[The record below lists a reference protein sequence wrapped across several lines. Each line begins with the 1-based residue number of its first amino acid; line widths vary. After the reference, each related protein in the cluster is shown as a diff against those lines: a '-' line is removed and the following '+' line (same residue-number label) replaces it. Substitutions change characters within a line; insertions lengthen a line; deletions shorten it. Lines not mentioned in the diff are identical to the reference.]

1 MAAEEPPSALAL
13 PCSCLPYWYSGEP
26 RMWRVEELSRG
37 KALAT
42 FAQKNSSAIF
52 RTSPSLFTGL
62 QYLIMKS
69 SAVEFARD
77 ADSSLVGSIFG
88 GNSQTRRTIAG
99 SSLSSGAKLKGLR
112 SAVRRNELG
121 RRQSS
126 PLVTKITTVSGDSD
140 RRLAKTCTEIDF
152 TLSSDI
158 ARPRTWLALRKSG
171 QPTQVR
177 VPIRDNATRSMAVCE
192 KGCDSTIEM
201 LFARRAAE
209 SGGATGCPLAFCLAI
224 TYTGRQRCHSGIR
237 SGHAKARFWL
247 TGLAKEKQGV
257 ASDVVGVAPPLSLT

>member
-52 RTSPSLFTGL
+52 RTTPSLFTGL

-77 ADSSLVGSIFG
+77 APSSLVGSIFG
-88 GNSQTRRTIAG
+88 GNCRILKQLFRPLHSAR

-126 PLVTKITTVSGDSD
+126 PLVVTAEDAHL
-140 RRLAKTCTEIDF
+140 RR
-152 TLSSDI
+152 
-158 ARPRTWLALRKSG
+158 
-171 QPTQVR
+171 
-177 VPIRDNATRSMAVCE
+177 
-192 KGCDSTIEM
+192 
-201 LFARRAAE
+201 
-209 SGGATGCPLAFCLAI
+209 
-224 TYTGRQRCHSGIR
+224 
-237 SGHAKARFWL
+237 
-247 TGLAKEKQGV
+247 
-257 ASDVVGVAPPLSLT
+257 